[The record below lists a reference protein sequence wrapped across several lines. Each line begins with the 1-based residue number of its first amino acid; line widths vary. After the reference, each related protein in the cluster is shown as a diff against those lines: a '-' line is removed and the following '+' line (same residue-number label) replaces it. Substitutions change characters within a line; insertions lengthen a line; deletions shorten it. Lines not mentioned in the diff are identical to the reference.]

1 MVASFVG
8 QHLFNNALAFATF
21 AKIDIISSNSRHKL
35 SEIATEKETS
45 SEIYSEKLI
54 LPLCGF

>member
-8 QHLFNNALAFATF
+8 QHLFNNALATF

-35 SEIATEKETS
+35 SEITTEKEWAS
-45 SEIYSEKLI
+45 NARYCEKLI
-54 LPLCGF
+54 LPFFAF